1 MLSKT
6 ILLLKMTRPVNIL
19 IAVLTLLAGYC
30 LIDYY
35 PPVMLLAI
43 PPGSEVQFEIDG
55 QDEEDVMM
63 QLERLFH
70 DNFHEESY

>member
-35 PPVMLLAI
+35 PPVMQLFIECIAFAAAI
-43 PPGSEVQFEIDG
+43 
-55 QDEEDVMM
+55 
-63 QLERLFH
+63 
-70 DNFHEESY
+70 